1 MQDPKRQIDHFFGT
15 PIHVYTRSQA
25 IEDGVLVDVTHAA
38 HGAGFRIP
46 VAMTAAAWADCVA
59 WDESDTQR
67 QTQQDQAGRL
77 WDVVWMAIQ
86 AARRAGATQRIA
98 FRLHRIP
105 RDGCSVRPKLTSL
118 HLHIG
123 PGDDPSP
130 VITILMPDED

>member
-1 MQDPKRQIDHFFGT
+1 MQNPRHLDHFFGA

-38 HGAGFRIP
+38 YGAGFRIP

-86 AARRAGATQRIA
+86 AARRAGAAKRIA
-98 FRLHRIP
+98 FRLHRIQ
-105 RDGCSVRPKLTSL
+105 RDGCSTKPELTSL

-130 VITILMPDED
+130 AITILTPDED